1 MRRREMNAINDK
13 QLVIEKPII
22 VNDVSKVEV
31 FDFIDDK
38 YRALIEDFYGRLR
51 GNVSDDNL
59 LSFYLNIGNL
69 EIIDKYNLFTFLKSF
84 ITEGSYDF
92 RNNRISIYSS
102 KYKYSD
108 IINHEL
114 LHMSTRKILDNKCH
128 VGFLQVQKDYY
139 VGNALNEGYTE
150 IMCKKLF
157 PGYTFSYAYNYEII
171 ISKIIEEIV
180 GKDRMNGLYFSSDL
194 YSLVGS
200 LSNYNNVYD
209 IKKFLVQMDSV
220 FLPFYRKDMV
230 DNLIGINNFIYE
242 TFFNYLVRSGIDISC
257 MEMEYYTF
265 VNTMFRIIDNIPY
278 NRDIVGINL
287 EYNSEIY
294 KSRIRKL
301 C

>member
-1 MRRREMNAINDK
+1 MNAINDK

-38 YRALIEDFYGRLR
+38 YRVLIEDFYGRLR

-128 VGFLQVQKDYY
+128 IGFLQVQKDYY

-150 IMCKKLF
+150 IMCKELF

-180 GKDRMNGLYFSSDL
+180 GKDRMCDLYFSSDL
-194 YSLVGS
+194 YSLMGI
-200 LSNYNNVYD
+200 LSNYNSVSNV
-209 IKKFLVQMDSV
+209 KEFLMLTDYISI
-220 FLPFYRKDMV
+220 PFYKRELV
-230 DNLIGINNFIYE
+230 DNLIGVNNFIFE
-242 TFFNYLVRSGIDISC
+242 TFTNYLVRSDRDIYS
-257 MEMEYYTF
+257 MENEYYMF

-278 NRDIVGINL
+278 NRDIVGRNL